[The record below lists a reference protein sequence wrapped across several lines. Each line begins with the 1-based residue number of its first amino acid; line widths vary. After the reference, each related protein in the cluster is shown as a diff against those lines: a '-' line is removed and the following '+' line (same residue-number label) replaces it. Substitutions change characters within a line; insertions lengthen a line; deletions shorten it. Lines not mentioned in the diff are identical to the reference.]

1 MFFMC
6 PKHIISLYIL
16 SMDIFFNRYAEA
28 ILKQALKLK
37 AGDVLSINTEECNS
51 TFAHILSDMA
61 RTITGNG
68 SYIQL
73 IENGKV
79 VDTEEAST
87 DFPIEKKPTALLYLP
102 TYKGYDEPD
111 FEKVYSAKELQSFRL
126 LSEPLFNPL
135 PSLPFLSAPCPN
147 DVWARMLDEDASEA
161 LVANLISDL
170 LSLGEDDYL
179 EIFKSN
185 QEILEYEKDKLNT
198 LNLKKGRIFSE
209 DGTDLSFEF
218 LAQSEFATSSV
229 VTSGNRHFVPT
240 VFSSDIFRA
249 LDITS
254 LNGYLNI
261 TRPIMLFGKKI
272 ANLSVT
278 FENGSITDYVT
289 DEYSAKL
296 FDLFLKQDPL
306 AGKASMLSI
315 VEDTSSA
322 SYIDHF
328 LLPEWDRMR
337 ATSIVIGGPRPE
349 GIDELV
355 KEKCPDCLVYL
366 YLPIGN
372 DSLSI
377 TAEDNEGN
385 EYTIVEDGIIQED

>member
-1 MFFMC
+1 
-6 PKHIISLYIL
+6 
-16 SMDIFFNRYAEA
+16 MDIFFNRYAET
-28 ILKQALKLK
+28 ILKQALGLK
-37 AGDVLSINTEECNS
+37 AGDVLSINTEEENS
-51 TFAHILSDMA
+51 SFAHLLSDMA
-61 RTITGNG
+61 RAITGNG

-87 DFPIEKKPTALLYLP
+87 DFPIEKKPTALIYIP
-102 TYKGYDEPD
+102 TYKSFSEPD
-111 FEKVYSAKELQSFRL
+111 FEKVYSAKELQDFKL
-126 LSEPLFNPL
+126 LSEPLFNPV
-135 PSLPFLSAPCPN
+135 PSLPFLAAPTPN
-147 DVWARMLDEDASEA
+147 DVWASLLEEDSSSA

-179 EIFKSN
+179 GIFKSRE
-185 QEILEYEKDKLNT
+185 EILEYERDKFNKM
-198 LNLKKGRIFSE
+198 NFRKGRIYSE
-209 DGTDLSFEF
+209 DGTDLSFSF
-218 LAQSEFATSSV
+218 LEGSEFATSSI
-229 VTSGNRHFVPT
+229 VTSSQRRFVPT

-249 LDITS
+249 LDTNS

-261 TRPIMLFGKKI
+261 TRPIMLFGKMVN
-272 ANLSVT
+272 NLSVT
-278 FENGSITDYVT
+278 FENGSIVDFST

-296 FDLFLKQDPL
+296 FNLYLKQDPL

-322 SYIDHF
+322 SFIDYF

-349 GIDELV
+349 GIKEEEKSKCIDSLV
-355 KEKCPDCLVYL
+355 SL

-372 DSLSI
+372 DTLTI
-377 TAEDNEGN
+377 EVEDQDGN
-385 EYTIVEDGIIQED
+385 EYTIVEDGIIQEE